1 MEFIRDIAALE
12 ALYGQPGPAARVKV
26 ARRITPEYRAWIEAA
41 PFAALATVGPEG
53 VDVSPRGDRG
63 QVVHVMDDTTL
74 ALPDRRGNDRIDS
87 LRNIVRDGR
96 VSLMLV
102 VPGSG
107 NVIRVIGTGRLT
119 ADAALLDRF
128 AVEGA
133 RPRSVLL
140 VEIGEVYFQC
150 ARAVMRAGLWDGT
163 PAPELPTPGTILAAM
178 SEGRVGGAEY
188 DGGWAAR
195 ARETM
200 W

>member
-1 MEFIRDIAALE
+1 METIADIAALE
-12 ALYGQPGPAARVKV
+12 ALYGEPRPTSTVKV
-26 ARRITPEYRAWIEAA
+26 ARRITPEYRDWIEAA

-63 QVVHVMDDTTL
+63 QVVHVVDETTL

-119 ADAALLDRF
+119 ADDTLLDRF
-128 AVEGA
+128 AIEGA
-133 RPRSVLL
+133 RPRTVLL
-140 VEIGEVYFQC
+140 IDVGEVYFQC
-150 ARAVMRAGLWDGT
+150 ARAVLRAGLWDGT
-163 PAPELPTPGTILAAM
+163 PAPELPSPGTILAAM
-178 SEGRVGGAEY
+178 SDGRVGGADY
-188 DGGWAAR
+188 DETWAAR